1 MNSIFVQ
8 NLIISTIGPILPVL
22 LGWGFMRSMHPGRP
36 LMPFQRRLLKY
47 GFIFGLAMCYTMTAW
62 AYLHWPHWSGFTLIG
77 VWGVLIFYIAWRR
90 SHRNQPGA
98 PGVPRPKIP
107 YGRAG
112 VPTAA
117 LLVCLVG
124 AFVEWGVVAG
134 GTGHAWVALLWTAG
148 AAASV
153 WLAQRYRRTVVI
165 TALRA
170 FVALA
175 VIGAIA
181 ERTLAPVVV
190 AAAAAV
196 LLVVLQKLW
205 NPPAPPIEDFDE
217 LIHNTGRGSK

>member
-8 NLIISTIGPILPVL
+8 NLIVATVGPLLPTL
-22 LGWGFMRSMHPGRP
+22 MAWGFMRSLRPGRP
-36 LMPFQRRLLKY
+36 LVPLHRKLLGY
-47 GFIFGLAMCYTMTAW
+47 GFIFFLAMDYTMMAGGM
-62 AYLHWPHWSGFTLIG
+62 LHWPPWSAFTLIG

-98 PGVPRPKIP
+98 PGVPRTKIP

-112 VPTAA
+112 LPTAA

-170 FVALA
+170 FVVLA

-190 AAAAAV
+190 AAAAGV

-217 LIHNTGRGSK
+217 LIHNSGSGNK